1 MFCVCVFAA
10 GLFCTAC
17 CYLRKSCAHGVLG
30 AVEKRPA
37 IILHA
42 CYAIGKRDYLV
53 YTVKCILP
61 TQRSHRHMYCI
72 VCQYRTEW
80 GFSTVQCLLYLR

>member
-1 MFCVCVFAA
+1 MVCSV
-10 GLFCTAC
+10 L
-17 CYLRKSCAHGVLG
+17 LRRDLLY
-30 AVEKRPA
+30 
-37 IILHA
+37 ILHA

>member
-53 YTVKCILP
+53 YTVTSILP
-61 TQRSHRHMYCI
+61 TS
-72 VCQYRTEW
+72 VRT
-80 GFSTVQCLLYLR
+80 GNTDLCPGIRL